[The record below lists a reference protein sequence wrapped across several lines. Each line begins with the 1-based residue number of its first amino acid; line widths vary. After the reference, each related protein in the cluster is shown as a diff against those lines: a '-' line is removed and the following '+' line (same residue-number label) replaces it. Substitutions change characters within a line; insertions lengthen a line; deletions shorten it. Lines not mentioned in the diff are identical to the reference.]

1 MRIQNH
7 LLVALL
13 FALSSTNGFSYRQYR
28 SSSTV
33 AVKTYMTLSFSSSS
47 SIKENNDSTEKNDG
61 NSTEETMVVR
71 SPLRFLGP
79 YPTIPLRFPNLAT
92 PSQRQRY
99 VSGVS
104 LDWVLDTAANVNTI
118 NAQVAK
124 ELALEKVG
132 AAPGGYGAAGDL
144 AGGDTFLLGDCELDI
159 PRDKNAID
167 QVNDANNDDDDNG
180 INEFVFMKGLTASA
194 LPVASPAAA
203 GLLGLAFFYCF
214 EGGVEFR
221 WGIASTIETSGDKVT
236 EFDDDRIPSVTF
248 YGNDEGLRLD
258 GLTRVPFESLPGSML
273 PAVTLYINGK
283 EIPALFDT
291 GSPITVF
298 NSCAAEEA
306 GIDTVI
312 SLDNLNPEKA
322 GWNPFSKISRNIA
335 AATSKGDILTIAGI
349 GGAPIRL
356 VRSTSP
362 VNFNILESGR
372 KPHRLSSARVYVGDL
387 PGLAALGGLGGGA
400 SPAVVLGMD
409 LISTRQRLIFRA
421 RQSEIYL

>member
-7 LLVALL
+7 LLAALL
-13 FALSSTNGFSYRQYR
+13 FALSTNGFSHRQYP

-33 AVKTYMTLSFSSSS
+33 VVKTYMTLAFSSSS
-47 SIKENNDSTEKNDG
+47 SIEEKNDSTERM
-61 NSTEETMVVR
+61 MVVR

-92 PSQRQRY
+92 PSQRQRN

-124 ELALEKVG
+124 ELALAKVG
-132 AAPGGYGAAGDL
+132 VAPGGVGAAGDIV
-144 AGGDTFLLGDCELDI
+144 GGDTFLLGDCELDI
-159 PRDKNAID
+159 PRDNKTVD
-167 QVNDANNDDDDNG
+167 QVNDANNVDDDNSN
-180 INEFVFMKGLTASA
+180 NEFVFMKGLTASA

-221 WGIASTIETSGDKVT
+221 WGIASTIETSGDKVA
-236 EFDDDRIPSVTF
+236 EFDDDDRIPSVMF
-248 YGNDEGLRLD
+248 HRNDEGLRLD

-322 GWNPFSKISRNIA
+322 GWNPFSKISRVIA

-362 VNFNILESGR
+362 VNFNILESSR
-372 KPHRLSSARVYVGDL
+372 KPHPLSSARVYVGDL

-421 RQSEIYL
+421 RQCEIYL

>member
-1 MRIQNH
+1 MIIQH
-7 LLVALL
+7 LLAALL
-13 FALSSTNGFSYRQYR
+13 FALSSTNGFYYQHHQYR

-33 AVKTYMTLSFSSSS
+33 VGKTSMTLSLSSSS
-47 SIKENNDSTEKNDG
+47 SIEEKNDSTERM
-61 NSTEETMVVR
+61 MVVR

-92 PSQRQRY
+92 PSQRQRNM
-99 VSGVS
+99 SGIS

-124 ELALEKVG
+124 ELGLEKVG
-132 AAPGGYGAAGDL
+132 MAPGGVGAAGDIV
-144 AGGDTFLLGDCELDI
+144 GGDTFLLGDCELDI
-159 PRDKNAID
+159 PRDNKTVD
-167 QVNDANNDDDDNG
+167 QVNDANNDDDDNSN
-180 INEFVFMKGLTASA
+180 NEFVFMKGLTASA

-221 WGIASTIETSGDKVT
+221 WGIASTTETSGDNKVA
-236 EFDDDRIPSVTF
+236 EVDDDRIPSVTF
-248 YGNDEGLRLD
+248 HGNDECLSLD
-258 GLTRVPFESLPGSML
+258 GLTRVPFESLPRSML
-273 PAVTLYINGK
+273 PAVTLCINGK

-298 NSCAAEEA
+298 NSRAAQEA

-312 SLDNLNPEKA
+312 SLDDLNPEIA
-322 GWNPFSKISRNIA
+322 GWNPFTKIFISRDIA
-335 AATSKGDILTIAGI
+335 TATSKGDILTIAGM

-362 VNFNILESGR
+362 VNFNILESSG
-372 KPHRLSSARVYVGDL
+372 KPHPLSSL
-387 PGLAALGGLGGGA
+387 EC
-400 SPAVVLGMD
+400 
-409 LISTRQRLIFRA
+409 T
-421 RQSEIYL
+421 